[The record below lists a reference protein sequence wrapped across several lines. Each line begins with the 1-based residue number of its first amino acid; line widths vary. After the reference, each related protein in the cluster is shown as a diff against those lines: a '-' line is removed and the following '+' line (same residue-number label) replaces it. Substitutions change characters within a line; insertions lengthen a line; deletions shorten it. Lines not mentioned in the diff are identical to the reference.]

1 MGQEFVK
8 LINFLE
14 FHVTFEMLALVT
26 TNKSKHEYPIVGP
39 RTRCK
44 NVDILNFIKSFQYS
58 QTGHTSMTF

>member
-1 MGQEFVK
+1 MGQKFVNK

-14 FHVTFEMLALVT
+14 FHFTFEMLALVT

-44 NVDILNFIKSFQYS
+44 NVDILNFIK
-58 QTGHTSMTF
+58 